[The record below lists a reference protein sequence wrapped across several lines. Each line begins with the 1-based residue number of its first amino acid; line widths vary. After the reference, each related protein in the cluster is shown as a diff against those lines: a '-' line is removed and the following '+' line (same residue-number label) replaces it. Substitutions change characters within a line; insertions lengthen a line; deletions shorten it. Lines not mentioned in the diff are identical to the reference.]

1 MTITCTHK
9 WIHLNSN
16 CLCFSAGI
24 QVSAWLLM
32 RGYSMSGSYK
42 EISTKSGP
50 EPSLQPRRHQTVRP
64 AQTNKLTA
72 ILVRIWYLPD
82 LNYSKYFTWYPCHFL
97 NCFVIAA
104 SWHLICFVSTAQQR
118 RSARKATAATSW
130 RETVQKPE
138 QRWLPQSVCVPLGPR
153 QKRRCVKVKASC
165 PQIPSD
171 RNAVEKG
178 PYTSSSN
185 LKRKTTQRGKIF
197 RSHLRICHLLSN
209 KQR

>member
-1 MTITCTHK
+1 MTITSTHK

-16 CLCFSAGI
+16 CLRFSAGI
-24 QVSAWLLM
+24 RVSAWLLM

-42 EISTKSGP
+42 EISTKSGA

-72 ILVRIWYLPD
+72 ILVRIWYLHT
-82 LNYSKYFTWYPCHFL
+82 SKLLYLISCHFL
-97 NCFVIAA
+97 NSFVIAA
-104 SWHLICFVSTAQQR
+104 SWHLMCFVSTAQQR
-118 RSARKATAATSW
+118 RSARKETAATSW

-153 QKRRCVKVKASC
+153 QKRRCVKAKASC
-165 PQIPSD
+165 PQIPSN
-171 RNAVEKG
+171 RNAAEKG

-185 LKRKTTQRGKIF
+185 LKRKMTQRGKIF

-209 KQR
+209 KRR